1 MAKLIHTMIRVIDE
15 KKSVEF
21 YRHAL
26 NLSVKDRFEFETF
39 VLVYLRN
46 EENDVELELTINKD
60 QQTPYTHGTGYGHIA
75 VAVDNI
81 EDEHRRMVDF
91 KLNPEEIV
99 EFNRDGCLMAKF
111 FFLQDPDGY
120 QIEVL
125 QHHGRYK

>member
-15 KKSVEF
+15 SASVAF
-21 YRHAL
+21 YQQAL
-26 NLSVKDRFEFETF
+26 GLSVKDRFEFETF

-75 VAVDNI
+75 VAVNNI
-81 EDEHRRMVDF
+81 EQEHQRMHE
-91 KLNPEEIV
+91 LGLSPEDIV
-99 EFNRDGCLMAKF
+99 SFDRDGCLMAKF